1 MSAPSAL
8 LTQVIDRANRLL
20 ERHAELRQTNALL
33 NLQVQSLTQERDSLQ
48 SRLTAARARNEELL
62 VQIARQSAQPSRETK

>member
-8 LTQVIDRANRLL
+8 LAQVIDRANRLL

>member
-20 ERHAELRQTNALL
+20 ERHAELRQINALL

-62 VQIARQSAQPSRETK
+62 VQIARQSAHSSRETK

>member
-8 LTQVIDRANRLL
+8 LAQVIDRANRLL
-20 ERHAELRQTNALL
+20 EHHAELRQTNTLL
-33 NLQVQSLTQERDSLQ
+33 NLQMQSLTQERDSLQ

-62 VQIARQSAQPSRETK
+62 MQIARQSAQPSREKK

>member
-8 LTQVIDRANRLL
+8 LAQVIDRANRLL

-33 NLQVQSLTQERDSLQ
+33 NL
-48 SRLTAARARNEELL
+48 
-62 VQIARQSAQPSRETK
+62 

>member
-62 VQIARQSAQPSRETK
+62 VQIARQSAQPSREKK